1 MIKLIDSGIAPR
13 GIIVIGLVPMGIVTF
28 GVVDMG
34 LINACVVGCGLIV
47 YGIKEI
53 ELIKKTLSR
62 WDFYI
67 CIASSKNI
75 KRVSSE
81 DLSLYS
87 VDA

>member
-1 MIKLIDSGIAPR
+1 MCSELQITKYLLRQELVERMIKLIDSGIAPR

-62 WDFYI
+62 
-67 CIASSKNI
+67 
-75 KRVSSE
+75 
-81 DLSLYS
+81 
-87 VDA
+87 